1 MSTLVNAMRTGDTFT
16 ENGMVT
22 NSSSLSAT
30 LNLFFVI
37 GAIRNQMKTEDGKNR
52 LIGLFEA
59 AHNEDALLTRK
70 LLFWARDVREGAG
83 EREAFRV
90 LLRYASDRYPDE
102 VISNLHLISEFGRW
116 DDLFV
121 TFGTPVEE
129 NAINLIIDG
138 LESGNGLLAK
148 WMPRTGGKVSA
159 EKKFIANRVRSV
171 MGLSPKEFRKLIV
184 GLTNVVETK
193 MCAKEFDN
201 IEYSKVPSVAM
212 ARYTK
217 AFGKNDNEGF
227 TAYIES
233 LKKGETKVNAGAVY
247 PYDILKTM
255 NRGNQSLAN
264 EQWKALP
271 NFLMDSKERVLPVCD
286 VSGSM
291 STAVSGET
299 TAMDVCISLGL
310 YISERN
316 VGPFK
321 DAFVTFS
328 SRPQLQYLTGDLIS
342 RYRQL
347 QRADWGMSTNLEA
360 TFKMVL
366 DQAVKH
372 KVPTIEMPT
381 AILIM
386 SDMEFNS
393 AVDRNHRAL
402 DMIRS
407 NYEQAG
413 YEMPKVIFW
422 NLCSRHNNF
431 PVQAG
436 ENNTA
441 LISGFSPSILKSVLA
456 GEVMNPVNI
465 MLKAL
470 NVERYSMVQ

>member
-1 MSTLVNAMRTGDTFT
+1 MKFVDALRQEDMLT
-16 ENGMVT
+16 ENGMAT
-22 NSSSLSAT
+22 NSSSLNACVD
-30 LNLFFVI
+30 LFFNI
-37 GAIRNQMKTEDGKNR
+37 GAMRGQDKQR
-52 LIGLFEA
+52 LIATFSKA
-59 AHNEDALLTRK
+59 FNEDPKRAMK
-70 LLFWARDVREGAG
+70 LLFWARDVRGGAG
-83 EREAFRV
+83 ERQVFKDIIAYLAENHDLA
-90 LLRYASDRYPDE
+90 LKP
-102 VISNLHLISEFGRW
+102 NLHLIAEYGRF
-116 DDLFV
+116 DDLLV
-121 TFGTPVEE
+121 LMGTYMETQALQIIAD
-129 NAINLIIDG
+129 AIKA
-138 LESGNGLLAK
+138 ENGLCAK
-148 WMPRTGGKVSA
+148 WMPRKGPNA
-159 EKKFIANRVRSV
+159 EKLRNFMK
-171 MGLSPKEFRKLIV
+171 MSPKQYRKTLV
-184 GLTNVVETK
+184 NLTSVVETK
-193 MCAKEFDN
+193 MCAKEFDS

-227 TAYIES
+227 NAYIES
-233 LKKGETKVNAGAVY
+233 LKKGETKINAGAVY

-255 NRGNQSLAN
+255 NRGSKELAN
-264 EQWKALP
+264 EQWKSLP
-271 NFLMDSKERVLPVCD
+271 DFLTDSKERVLPVCD

-347 QRADWGMSTNLEA
+347 QSADWGMSTDLEA
-360 TFKMVL
+360 TFQMVL
-366 DQAVKH
+366 NQAIKH
-372 KVPTIEMPT
+372 KVPAHEMPT

-386 SDMEFNS
+386 SDMEFNQ
-393 AVDRNHRAL
+393 AVDSRHRAI

-407 NYEQAG
+407 NYEKAG

-470 NVERYSMVQ
+470 NVERYAMVQ

>member
-1 MSTLVNAMRTGDTFT
+1 MSTLVYAMRTGDTFT

-90 LLRYASDRYPDE
+90 LLRYVANRYPDE

-121 TFGTPVEE
+121 TFGTPVENE
-129 NAINLIIDG
+129 AIDLIING
-138 LESGNGLLAK
+138 LENGNGLLAK
-148 WMPRTGGKVSA
+148 WMPRTGGKVNA

-171 MGLSPKEFRKLIV
+171 MGLSPKEFRKLLV

-193 MCAKEFDN
+193 MCAKEFDS

-212 ARYTK
+212 ARYTN
-217 AFGKNDNEGF
+217 AFGRNDQDGF
-227 TAYIES
+227 DSYIES
-233 LKKGETKVNAGAVY
+233 LKKGETKINAGAVY
-247 PYDILKTM
+247 PYDILKTL
-255 NRGNQSLAN
+255 NRGNQELAN
-264 EQWKALP
+264 EQWKSLP
-271 NFLMDSKERVLPVCD
+271 DFLKDSKERVLPVCD

-342 RYRQL
+342 RYNQL
-347 QRADWGMSTNLEA
+347 GMADWGMSTNLEA
-360 TFKMVL
+360 TFEMILK
-366 DQAVKH
+366 QATKH
-372 KVPTIEMPT
+372 GVPMHEMPT

-386 SDMEFNS
+386 SDMEFDQ
-393 AVDRNHRAL
+393 AMDRNHRAM
-402 DMIRS
+402 DMIKVK
-407 NYEQAG
+407 YEESG
-413 YEMPKVIFW
+413 YQMPKVIFW

-436 ENNTA
+436 EDNTA

-470 NVERYSMVQ
+470 NIERYSMVQ